1 MSDERFARQYRFG
14 LPPGFLLASTCTSI
28 VHHLSGPSAI
38 TLARCFTEDPT
49 PPVVQF
55 FENVSHFWLP
65 CVWRFEH
72 PQTRNC
78 IRLLGP
84 CFKTGEIK
92 PPNQKVFVMQT
103 RPRTD
108 VRFNQC
114 QSFAMTSAKKHGHPG
129 LLLRA

>member
-49 PPVVQF
+49 PPVIQF

-65 CVWRFEH
+65 CAWRFGTH
-72 PQTRNC
+72 KLAIALDSLARVSRRVKSNHR
-78 IRLLGP
+78 IR
-84 CFKTGEIK
+84 
-92 PPNQKVFVMQT
+92 
-103 RPRTD
+103 R
-108 VRFNQC
+108 
-114 QSFAMTSAKKHGHPG
+114 S
-129 LLLRA
+129 